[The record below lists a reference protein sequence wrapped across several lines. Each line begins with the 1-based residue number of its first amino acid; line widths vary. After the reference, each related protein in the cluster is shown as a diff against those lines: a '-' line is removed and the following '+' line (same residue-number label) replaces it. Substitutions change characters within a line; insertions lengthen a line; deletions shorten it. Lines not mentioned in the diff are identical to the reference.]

1 MILPSRSS
9 GTRVYIDPTTYND
22 VEEAVQEFANEL
34 EKNWIELS
42 KLIGGGMHRFPFRH
56 SVIFTSFVFFFKF
69 IASIFLGMNCLAVQ
83 SKYCFYKHSSL

>member
-1 MILPSRSS
+1 MISFSTVILPSRSS

-42 KLIGGGMHRFPFRH
+42 KLIGGGMH
-56 SVIFTSFVFFFKF
+56 
-69 IASIFLGMNCLAVQ
+69 
-83 SKYCFYKHSSL
+83 